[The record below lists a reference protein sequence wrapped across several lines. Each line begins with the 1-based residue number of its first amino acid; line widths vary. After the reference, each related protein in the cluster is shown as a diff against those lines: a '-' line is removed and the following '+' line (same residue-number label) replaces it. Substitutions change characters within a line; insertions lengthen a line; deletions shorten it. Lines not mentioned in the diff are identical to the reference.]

1 MNQLLIVAVSALAGG
16 IGIAAAILTY
26 RGCSPPPPT
35 APDVQRQ
42 DALERFKIWNDFWKY
57 FLVSFALVLITT
69 LLGNILKER
78 ELAMQKSK
86 QESDLALERAKEAST
101 SLIAENTNLGSF
113 LKNALEENW
122 QKQYAFASYFS
133 HVTRDQEARQRWK
146 DYAEFITKTHEETTK
161 LEAETAK
168 AVTALAKLNP
178 SDPKYADLSAKADQA
193 QSQLDFNK
201 AILKG
206 STVLSI
212 RGRDLVD
219 GGTLFEAGMQ
229 LDAGGSPH
237 AYHPDGKSGLDFTAN
252 AGSSGNW
259 FGVVTDNGQEDGKP
273 VVQTS
278 TDPAPGFYVSY
289 TSLQDGTKD
298 RANPLRY
305 VNSETIPYIVVPP
318 QLLAMAGVKLGDFA
332 AVLNTKN
339 QKLCYAIVADLG
351 PRNRIGEGSIALA
364 KAIGVPAGEGSTHPF
379 NVGGAADGIIYKI
392 FPGSGTGWPK
402 TLDEINAEGERLL
415 KAWGGQQRL
424 LSEVAGRSN
433 LSQPR

>member
-1 MNQLLIVAVSALAGG
+1 M
-16 IGIAAAILTY
+16 
-26 RGCSPPPPT
+26 
-35 APDVQRQ
+35 
-42 DALERFKIWNDFWKY
+42 
-57 FLVSFALVLITT
+57 SFALVLITT

-178 SDPKYADLSAKADQA
+178 SDPKYADLMAKADQA

-212 RGRDLVD
+212 RGRDLV
-219 GGTLFEAGMQ
+219 GMAALSSRPEWSFRRRRVSSCLPSRMANQVSMLPPMREA
-229 LDAGGSPH
+229 
-237 AYHPDGKSGLDFTAN
+237 
-252 AGSSGNW
+252 SGNW
-259 FGVVTDNGQEDGKP
+259 FGVVTDNGQ
-273 VVQTS
+273 
-278 TDPAPGFYVSY
+278 
-289 TSLQDGTKD
+289 
-298 RANPLRY
+298 R
-305 VNSETIPYIVVPP
+305 
-318 QLLAMAGVKLGDFA
+318 
-332 AVLNTKN
+332 
-339 QKLCYAIVADLG
+339 
-351 PRNRIGEGSIALA
+351 
-364 KAIGVPAGEGSTHPF
+364 
-379 NVGGAADGIIYKI
+379 
-392 FPGSGTGWPK
+392 GW
-402 TLDEINAEGERLL
+402 
-415 KAWGGQQRL
+415 
-424 LSEVAGRSN
+424 
-433 LSQPR
+433 

>member
-16 IGIAAAILTY
+16 IGIAAAILSY
-26 RGCSPPPPT
+26 RGCSPPGPS
-35 APDVQRQ
+35 APDAQRQ

-86 QESDLALERAKEAST
+86 EEST

-113 LKNALEENW
+113 LSNALEENW

-146 DYAEFITKTHEETTK
+146 DYAEFITKTHEDTTK

-206 STVLSI
+206 PTVLSI

-219 GGTLFEAGMQ
+219 GGTLFEAGMR
-229 LDAGGSPH
+229 LDSGGSPH
-237 AYHPDGKSGLDFTAN
+237 AYHPDGKSGLDLTAN
-252 AGSSGNW
+252 AGSPGNW
-259 FGVVTDNGQEDGKP
+259 YGVVTDKGDSGGKP

-278 TDPAPGFYVSY
+278 TDPAPGFYVSA

-305 VNSETIPYIVVPP
+305 VNSETIPYIVVPS

-332 AVLNTKN
+332 VVLNTKN

-364 KAIGVPAGEGSTHPF
+364 NAIGVPLGGGAHP
-379 NVGGAADGIIYKI
+379 VMGGGAADGIIYKI

-424 LSEVAGRSN
+424 LSELAGRSN